1 MVSVCGRRYVF
12 NSEFAGG
19 EPADP
24 LAACPPAVNQQDPLV
39 ASKLGEEQQKLA
51 AAMSEGTSASL
62 SAYVDGG
69 MHPSFRAILKSSGAK
84 AMASQ
89 VSGTKYPIS
98 RPEAALAD
106 PFASVR

>member
-1 MVSVCGRRYVF
+1 M
-12 NSEFAGG
+12 
-19 EPADP
+19 
-24 LAACPPAVNQQDPLV
+24 AACPPAINQQDPLV
-39 ASKLGEEQQKLA
+39 ASKLAEEQQKLA
-51 AAMSEGTSASL
+51 AAMSDGTSAPL

-84 AMASQ
+84 AMASR

-106 PFASVR
+106 PFAGVR